1 MFFIRK
7 LGETFNEEEE
17 FIIHENVI
25 KSPRDINSYNSL
37 MLKDDSIETFSQV
50 YSVLYEKSDISTKVP
65 WHVVEECNVVADM
78 SSLCSKMDLTVDSW
92 NWILLKRY
100 VVSTESR
107 GIPCKKGHVATYFRA
122 VKRIYKYK
130 KVTGQKK

>member
-100 VVSTESR
+100 VVSTESG
-107 GIPCKKGHVATYFRA
+107 GIPCKKGHVATYFRV
-122 VKRIYKYK
+122 VKRIYKCK